1 MVAFSHERREGR
13 ALEHALSGDRR
24 DAIRMLDERSGK
36 WLTPVASDKGIF
48 VLIQN

>member
-1 MVAFSHERREGR
+1 M
-13 ALEHALSGDRR
+13 SGDRR

-36 WLTPVASDKGIF
+36 WLTVTTPVASDKGIF